1 MCMGR
6 CGRMH
11 KEFSDEHVKEYC
23 SLNQIH
29 FDLIINHYR
38 EIQDY
43 CRHYNISLDLT
54 NPIYHY
60 TEYTP

>member
-1 MCMGR
+1 
-6 CGRMH
+6 MH